1 MAKGKVSI
9 VGLVEAEEEDIWDEE
24 VEGVVAVQVEEG
36 AVVVVVDLELK
47 RMAPLLRSPVAK
59 LHSIK

>member
-1 MAKGKVSI
+1 MAKGKVLI

-24 VEGVVAVQVEEG
+24 VEGVVAVQLEEG

>member
-1 MAKGKVSI
+1 MAKGKVLI

-36 AVVVVVDLELK
+36 AVVVVADLELK

>member
-1 MAKGKVSI
+1 MAKGKVLI

-36 AVVVVVDLELK
+36 AVVVVDLELK